1 MRASL
6 GFGAGQCFEVGVEGA
21 TDEEAADFSFRS
33 DAIKNLEELLAMA
46 LLGGLLEWRRHALVW
61 RWGDS
66 AGLAAMRSSNACRR
80 AAEREMAPRW
90 RLASSHAS

>member
-1 MRASL
+1 MGS
-6 GFGAGQCFEVGVEGA
+6 EGA

-33 DAIKNLEELLAMA
+33 DAIKDFEELFAVA
-46 LLGGLLEWRRHALVW
+46 LLRGGLEWRRHGLVW
-61 RWGDS
+61 RWGGS
-66 AGLAAMRSSNACRR
+66 AGLVAMRSSNACRK